1 MRNVL
6 LGIGGAGVL
15 SIGGL
20 VAYNFAQRRKLVTF
34 FQEYVGLGDKL
45 AKEEAEKLIP
55 LFSFKS
61 AEKAKQEYVVKQL
74 EAPGSAE
81 GKSWAQESAEAAQET
96 ATSATAWAIEKGLDI
111 YQSLPD
117 IPGFGTGK

>member
-6 LGIGGAGVL
+6 LGIGGVGAL
-15 SIGGL
+15 SIGGI
-20 VAYNFAQRRKLVTF
+20 VAYNFAQRRKLV
-34 FQEYVGLGDKL
+34 EYFSYEIGLGSKL

-81 GKSWAQESAEAAQET
+81 GKSWAEESTEAAQET
-96 ATSATAWAIEKGLDI
+96 AASFYE
-111 YQSLPD
+111 SLPD
-117 IPGFGTGK
+117 VPYIESENWTITKWLLGKE

>member
-15 SIGGL
+15 SVGGL
-20 VAYNFAQRRKLVTF
+20 VAYNFAQRRKLLRF

-74 EAPGSAE
+74 EPPGSEE
-81 GKSWAQESAEAAQET
+81 GKPWLQEGVEAAQET
-96 ATSATAWAIEKGLDI
+96 AASFYE
-111 YQSLPD
+111 SLPD
-117 IPGFGTGK
+117 VPYIESENWAITKWLLGKE